1 MKKLTVQ
8 KMVLLAMFS
17 TIALTI
23 FVIESMLPPLA
34 PIPGIKLGLANVITL
49 ILLVCFN
56 ERDALLVLF
65 VRILLGSICAGQFMS
80 FLYSLCGGLLC
91 FITMALINRLLRRQ
105 YIFITSVFGA
115 IAHNV
120 GQLAVAVFLV
130 RQPGILVYLP
140 LMMIS
145 AVLTGLFTGFCA
157 WFTTPRLERLLKKHH
172 VER

>member
-1 MKKLTVQ
+1 MKQ
-8 KMVLLAMFS
+8 INIQRMVLLAMFA

-65 VRILLGSICAGQFMS
+65 VRILLGSICAGQMMS
-80 FLYSLCGGLLC
+80 FMYSLCGGLLC
-91 FITMALINRLLRRQ
+91 FFVMSVINRLLQ
-105 YIFITSVFGA
+105 KKYIFITSVFGA
-115 IAHNV
+115 IGHNI
-120 GQLAVAVFLV
+120 GQIIVAIIMTSSLS
-130 RQPGILVYLP
+130 ILLYLP

-145 AVLTGLFTGFCA
+145 AILTGLFTGFCA
-157 WFTTPRLERLLKKHH
+157 WFTTPKLEHLLKKYHI
-172 VER
+172 